1 MALSGSATSGGG
13 GSIFADSGSVPS
25 PDLSFDFLESLRD
38 EVLSGGFPDF
48 VAGPN
53 PTAPLSRAFASDDLV
68 LDFSETEGGVLED
81 FVLDDF
87 VSVDFGLVESFRGD
101 CARDRILVAGFFVA
115 DLAFAMPDNGSEIS
129 GFPPN
134 LSQA

>member
-25 PDLSFDFLESLRD
+25 PDSSSDFLEFLRN

-53 PTAPLSRAFASDDLV
+53 PTAPLSRGFAPDDLV
-68 LDFSETEGGVLED
+68 LDFSAAEGGVLED

-87 VSVDFGLVESFRGD
+87 VSADFRLVESFRGN
-101 CARDRILVAGFFVA
+101 CARDRTLVAGFFVS
-115 DLAFAMPDNGSEIS
+115 DLVFAM
-129 GFPPN
+129 
-134 LSQA
+134 A